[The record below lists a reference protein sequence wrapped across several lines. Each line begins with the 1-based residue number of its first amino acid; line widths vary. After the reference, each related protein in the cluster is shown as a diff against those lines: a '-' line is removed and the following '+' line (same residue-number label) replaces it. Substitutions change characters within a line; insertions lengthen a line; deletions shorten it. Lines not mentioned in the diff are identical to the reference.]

1 MEYLNGPPR
10 KGCHSRAE
18 AKLPDISQ
26 TIPRHN
32 FKSPDNDILCAWSL
46 TFDSL
51 TPEIHGSDNLV
62 FFMNFFVCKKSKFLH
77 YNFPKIEWDTDTK
90 KSPIYKNCP
99 SKIFLSYF
107 LHAK

>member
-26 TIPRHN
+26 TIPGHN

-77 YNFPKIEWDTDTK
+77 YNFPKTLTLRKVSYTK
-90 KSPIYKNCP
+90 IVQVK
-99 SKIFLSYF
+99 FF
-107 LHAK
+107 

>member
-1 MEYLNGPPR
+1 MEYLNEPPR

-26 TIPRHN
+26 IIPGHN
-32 FKSPDNDILCAWSL
+32 LKSPDNDILCAWSL

-62 FFMNFFVCKKSKFLH
+62 FFYDFFCL
-77 YNFPKIEWDTDTK
+77 
-90 KSPIYKNCP
+90 
-99 SKIFLSYF
+99 
-107 LHAK
+107 